1 MQAKHAP
8 NLCAADTA
16 LKTSRRL
23 RLLHQ
28 GIAQIGPG
36 VGLCLSEMIVDGATP
51 TPLEPFA
58 IGRFR
63 SEATANE
70 KFRKE
75 FD

>member
-8 NLCAADTA
+8 NPCAADA
-16 LKTSRRL
+16 AFETSRRS

-28 GIAQIGPG
+28 RIAHIGPG

-51 TPLEPFA
+51 TPLGPFS

-63 SEATANE
+63 SEATVSE